1 MNEIIDRY
9 SKVIAVALED
19 SDFRALI
26 KKDALIQFDGDY
38 DILVKDFHNQMFIN
52 STDSVKRFLA
62 NIVDRNFQL
71 EFKMSGEEFLEK
83 ITSVIPNLQIAVPV
97 NCET

>member
-26 KKDALIQFDGDY
+26 KKDALIQFD
-38 DILVKDFHNQMFIN
+38 H
-52 STDSVKRFLA
+52 
-62 NIVDRNFQL
+62 
-71 EFKMSGEEFLEK
+71 FKL
-83 ITSVIPNLQIAVPV
+83 
-97 NCET
+97 

>member
-38 DILVKDFHNQMFIN
+38 DILVKDFHIN
-52 STDSVKRFLA
+52 HVRRY
-62 NIVDRNFQL
+62 I
-71 EFKMSGEEFLEK
+71 
-83 ITSVIPNLQIAVPV
+83 
-97 NCET
+97 